1 MSKSISHISFYRFA
15 ASRLENNLRI
25 SLMDFI
31 SMLHSDILF
40 KNFIT
45 ILKIYILNKVYF
57 SPIYV

>member
-1 MSKSISHISFYRFA
+1 
-15 ASRLENNLRI
+15 
-25 SLMDFI
+25 
-31 SMLHSDILF
+31 MLHSDILF